1 MNRPNLTLYQ
11 FPTCPYCQKV
21 LRFMA
26 EHALDI
32 PRKDTRQDPDA
43 RAELIQLGG
52 KSQVPALAI
61 DGAILYESD
70 AIIDWLRTNLVDVDG
85 ATVAAGAE

>member
-32 PRKDTRQDPDA
+32 PRKDTRQEPDA
-43 RAELIQLGG
+43 RTELIQLGG

-70 AIIDWLRTNLVDVDG
+70 AIIDWLRANLVNVDG
-85 ATVAAGAE
+85 VTVAADAE

>member
-32 PRKDTRQDPDA
+32 PRKDTRQEPDA
-43 RAELIQLGG
+43 RTELIQLGG

-61 DGAILYESD
+61 DGTILYESD

-85 ATVAAGAE
+85 VTVAADAE

>member
-32 PRKDTRQDPDA
+32 PRKDTRQEPDA
-43 RAELIQLGG
+43 RTELIQLGG

-61 DGAILYESD
+61 DGTILYESD
-70 AIIDWLRTNLVDVDG
+70 AIIDWLRANLVDVDG

>member
-61 DGAILYESD
+61 DGTILYESD

-85 ATVAAGAE
+85 VTVAADAE